1 MFLPSVLQMRK
12 QKAKRTYPR
21 SHQVLIFKLKFEY
34 RFSCPQA
41 NTVSTGDVKAL
52 DYVIEGQM
60 FYSFKKEKGEK
71 QGQVPHLQGTD
82 RLEK

>member
-1 MFLPSVLQMRK
+1 M
-12 QKAKRTYPR
+12 
-21 SHQVLIFKLKFEY
+21 LIFKLKFEY

-41 NTVSTGDVKAL
+41 NTISTGDVKAL

-60 FYSFKKEKGEK
+60 FYSFKKEEK
-71 QGQVPHLQGTD
+71 QGQVPHLQGVD